1 MTNLMTTN
9 LRQNSDTSLRPSGRE
24 DISASQF
31 NARRLPEE
39 FGDREIQ
46 QFMLHP
52 KPPSP
57 DLESLYAAIRA
68 QMVLDGCA

>member
-1 MTNLMTTN
+1 MSTNL
-9 LRQNSDTSLRPSGRE
+9 SHDTDISHRSSGRE
-24 DISASQF
+24 DISASKF

-46 QFMLHP
+46 MFMLQP
-52 KPPSP
+52 KAPSP